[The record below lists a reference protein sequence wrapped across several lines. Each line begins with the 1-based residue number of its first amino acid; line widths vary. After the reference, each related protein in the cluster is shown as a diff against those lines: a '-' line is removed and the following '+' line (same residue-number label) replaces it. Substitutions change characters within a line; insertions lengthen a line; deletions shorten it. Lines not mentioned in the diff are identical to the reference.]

1 MIPVAYNYRNLFV
14 RWKTTAMT
22 ALAFT
27 LVVASLI
34 AMQAFVSGVQ
44 TVCATS
50 GEPENVLVMKLGATD
65 EVMSQLD
72 SATVTEVENAEGV
85 QRDSSGRALASR
97 ELYMV
102 ITQQDPVTNLP
113 HMLQVRGVMLPVA
126 LDVHRTLTIAS
137 GRMLQRNQGEL
148 VIGKGLQRERNF
160 QLGQVLRMGRK
171 NWRIVGVF
179 DAGGSAFETE
189 IWADLGELASQ
200 FRREGIYN
208 SVVLRT
214 PTPPAAEE
222 LAQRLA
228 DSRKLQV
235 NAQTEIAYYKKQ
247 AEQTELIRTASLV
260 IAAFMGIGA
269 VFGITNTM
277 FAAIGQRIKDIAVM
291 RIIGF
296 TRREILVCFLLEAL
310 LIAAFGGLCGAALG
324 YAINGVT
331 VNSGLG
337 AKSLAFAFKVDR
349 QALLTGAAF
358 TAAMGFI
365 GGILPALSAM
375 RVRPLESLR

>member
-1 MIPVAYNYRNLFV
+1 
-14 RWKTTAMT
+14 
-22 ALAFT
+22 
-27 LVVASLI
+27 
-34 AMQAFVSGVQ
+34 
-44 TVCATS
+44 
-50 GEPENVLVMKLGATD
+50 
-65 EVMSQLD
+65 
-72 SATVTEVENAEGV
+72 
-85 QRDSSGRALASR
+85 
-97 ELYMV
+97 
-102 ITQQDPVTNLP
+102 
-113 HMLQVRGVMLPVA
+113 
-126 LDVHRTLTIAS
+126 
-137 GRMLQRNQGEL
+137 
-148 VIGKGLQRERNF
+148 
-160 QLGQVLRMGRK
+160 
-171 NWRIVGVF
+171 VF

-296 TRREILVCFLLEAL
+296 TRREILVCFLMEAL
-310 LIAAFGGLCGAALG
+310 LIAAFGGICGAALG

-358 TAAMGFI
+358 TAAMGLI